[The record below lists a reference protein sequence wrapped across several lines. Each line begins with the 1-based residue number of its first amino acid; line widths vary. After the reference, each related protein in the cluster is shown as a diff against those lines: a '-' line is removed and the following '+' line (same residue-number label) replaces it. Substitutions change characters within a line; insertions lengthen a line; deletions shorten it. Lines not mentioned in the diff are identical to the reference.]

1 MNHTPAERFVNEL
14 RQAANKNTTSVNRDV
29 FLINHAYKTAIDQ
42 CIQTLCNNGWFSAAA
57 DLEFPNDATKAEL
70 NKVPKLKTMV
80 DSPFAPQESIL
91 WEAYEDSWM
100 EYGSTPKTNE
110 DVINYRI
117 EPSRDVYDI
126 VKMVV
131 NKVAPL
137 IADIELDA
145 CCDFLDDAYPDDTW
159 SMATS
164 LRNAR
169 RPETLNDIALKML
182 ETIEEDGRYLPE
194 ITDTIRKALKEN
206 KW

>member
-1 MNHTPAERFVNEL
+1 MMNRTPDERFVNEL
-14 RQAANKNTTSVNRDV
+14 RHSANEKTTPVNRDV
-29 FLINHAYKTAIDQ
+29 FLINHAYKTAVAQ
-42 CIQTLCNNGWFSAAA
+42 CVETLCNNGWFSAAA
-57 DLEFPNDATKAEL
+57 DLEFSNDATKVEL
-70 NKVPKLKTMV
+70 NKAPKLETIT
-80 DSPFAPQESIL
+80 DSPFAPHESIL
-91 WEAYEDSWM
+91 WEAFEDSWA
-100 EYGSTPKTNE
+100 EYGNTPKTNE
-110 DVINYRI
+110 GVINYRS
-117 EPSRDVYDI
+117 EPSADVYAI

-182 ETIEEDGRYLPE
+182 ETIEKDGRYLPE

-206 KW
+206 K